1 VKVSTYVHLIG
12 DIGRLAD
19 DACLVNHGLRDL
31 SRCIPVFLIPSKLLR
46 YV

>member
-19 DACLVNHGLRDL
+19 VNHGLRDL